1 MAVLTLLSLHSSD
14 CFSQL
19 FPIDLGGE
27 KWQFLEGFA
36 TSGFQ
41 NGYFRF
47 IINMTW
53 MWKWA
58 YLTHLWVFPKH
69 FHTGF
74 MLFTTLGNDLAQKI
88 KIIKKLWQYQYY
100 TLNIVIS
107 YAKYFLYSV
116 KIKEGRLDMNLFK
129 HSLEHTSHIENYISV
144 KKNTFMLLLDE
155 WQNVILWFFFHVCYH
170 CLLYLFALNKI
181 LKEKK
186 SFPELCMLDLLMP
199 PTGGCRHFLQCFCE
213 CQ

>member
-1 MAVLTLLSLHSSD
+1 MTLGENKLYGYYQQMAVLTLLSLHSSD

-74 MLFTTLGNDLAQKI
+74 MLLTTLGNDLAQKI

-100 TLNIVIS
+100 TL
-107 YAKYFLYSV
+107 KW
-116 KIKEGRLDMNLFK
+116 K
-129 HSLEHTSHIENYISV
+129 SLTKPTGQRKWRIPGVYLANPVSCKK
-144 KKNTFMLLLDE
+144 KKN
-155 WQNVILWFFFHVCYH
+155 N
-170 CLLYLFALNKI
+170 NNNNNNN
-181 LKEKK
+181 
-186 SFPELCMLDLLMP
+186 
-199 PTGGCRHFLQCFCE
+199 
-213 CQ
+213 

>member
-1 MAVLTLLSLHSSD
+1 MTLWENKLYGYYQQMAVLTLLSLHSSD

-27 KWQFLEGFA
+27 KWQFLEGCA

-100 TLNIVIS
+100 TLKIIQEVRCEKWQIS
-107 YAKYFLYSV
+107 NANLWSRPYYFQTSLW
-116 KIKEGRLDMNLFK
+116 IWTTWLQITLFSK
-129 HSLEHTSHIENYISV
+129 CELT
-144 KKNTFMLLLDE
+144 LG
-155 WQNVILWFFFHVCYH
+155 
-170 CLLYLFALNKI
+170 YL
-181 LKEKK
+181 
-186 SFPELCMLDLLMP
+186 
-199 PTGGCRHFLQCFCE
+199 Q
-213 CQ
+213 